1 MAIASRLPVDNL
13 TDHSPTRVPTAI
25 RTDSVCVS
33 DVGRI
38 DRAVVLEFP
47 VEGNEVGI
55 VAVGTR
61 ENQAV
66 QWVV

>member
-1 MAIASRLPVDNL
+1 
-13 TDHSPTRVPTAI
+13 
-25 RTDSVCVS
+25 VS